1 MDRLTLALLT
11 FDVGVP
17 AASPDAFAD
26 RVCAQVREAWD
37 DGADLVV
44 LPEFLWMGLEPFV
57 AGEDKLRGVAQLFWT
72 DLWPRLAPRLATDGV
87 EFHAKWREQL
97 RETAASSG
105 ISTSRQIT
113 TTQRTPRKDQRPT
126 PSPPTKADSHGVRCS
141 LS

>member
-37 DGADLVV
+37 EGADFVV

-72 DLWPRLAPRLATDGV
+72 DLWPRLAPRLARADKGVVLGTVPFLGADG
-87 EFHAKWREQL
+87 RL
-97 RETAASSG
+97 RNRPAGRQGRCGVLRAA
-105 ISTSRQIT
+105 
-113 TTQRTPRKDQRPT
+113 QR
-126 PSPPTKADSHGVRCS
+126 V
-141 LS
+141 

>member
-72 DLWPRLAPRLATDGV
+72 DL
-87 EFHAKWREQL
+87 
-97 RETAASSG
+97 
-105 ISTSRQIT
+105 
-113 TTQRTPRKDQRPT
+113 
-126 PSPPTKADSHGVRCS
+126 
-141 LS
+141 

>member
-72 DLWPRLAPRLATDGV
+72 DLWPRFSPRLA
-87 EFHAKWREQL
+87 Q
-97 RETAASSG
+97 
-105 ISTSRQIT
+105 
-113 TTQRTPRKDQRPT
+113 
-126 PSPPTKADSHGVRCS
+126 ADKEIGRAHV
-141 LS
+141 